1 MSKKKK
7 TDKEPVIKETTAYVS
22 NNGTLLAEDV
32 HEVIPIGKEPP
43 YFKVYIQDLGNIMGL
58 TPAEQTVFYCLCR
71 SMGWS
76 GLVVLIKIVK
86 DMLVKETGYTFAT
99 IKQAIINLTKK
110 GFLIRKARS
119 AYLVNPKYCAKG
131 EWGDIKATRIEIAYS
146 ATGRKVTVKRT
157 PRGQSLQIESS
168 TENPHPNLIE
178 DIREEIADAKE
189 IKADESSAEQVRK
202 DFEKGAKPIKTM
214 FTKSYTVEELRK
226 MSSEDFKKLGI
237 AVEQDMFNPNENAQE
252 LPFKD

>member
-7 TDKEPVIKETTAYVS
+7 TDKEPVIKETTAYVA
-22 NNGTLLAEDV
+22 NDGTLLAEDV

-86 DMLVKETGYTFAT
+86 DMLVKESGYSFAT

-146 ATGRKVTVKRT
+146 DMGRKVTVKRT

-168 TENPHPNLIE
+168 TENPHPNLLNE
-178 DIREEIADAKE
+178 VHEEFADAKE
-189 IKADESSAEQVRK
+189 IKDNDEFANQLRK
-202 DFEKGAKPIKTM
+202 DFGKGAKPIKANFPRTH
-214 FTKSYTVEELRK
+214 TVDELK
-226 MSSEDFKKLGI
+226 NMTDEDFKTYK
-237 AVEQDMFNPNENAQE
+237 
-252 LPFKD
+252 